1 MMIAHHTVGHDGDDE
16 DHDAEASNGVYD
28 DHFKSYDDDY
38 DGTTTHHTVGHD
50 GDDDDPFKGRP
61 RDKPDKES
69 PEEKILLVFAYSS
82 SSSSVSTS
90 PSSLS

>member
-1 MMIAHHTVGHDGDDE
+1 MMMSMMLKLQMVIMMII
-16 DHDAEASNGVYD
+16 
-28 DHFKSYDDDY
+28 FKSYDDEY
-38 DGTTTHHTVGHD
+38 DGTATHHTVGHD

-82 SSSSVSTS
+82 S
-90 PSSLS
+90 L

>member
-1 MMIAHHTVGHDGDDE
+1 MMIMKMAMMIA
-16 DHDAEASNGVYD
+16 
-28 DHFKSYDDDY
+28 
-38 DGTTTHHTVGHD
+38 HHTVGHD

-69 PEEKILLVFAYSS
+69 PAEKVLLACAYSS